1 MQHSHLPGRILWFMF
16 PETEIRY
23 PPREMVARG
32 HKWIRF
38 PQTWVSTG
46 SSVPSIFPHPF
57 PLDGTPRIEK
67 ELTMYKHLV
76 YALLL
81 LCATG
86 AWAYGQDPDLQAS
99 DANSPPSGPALSPAP
114 TPVDQASNQ
123 ALSFDESCG
132 CQSTTSCAP
141 YGSVYQR
148 PSLKEKCAYYR
159 AIRQSY
165 RDEPCCGDYFG
176 GFGALWESYCA
187 DKQRGCGCETAC
199 EPAAACPPAIGCR
212 NGATKVRLPVLHF
225 RGMRARHHCA
235 EGDVTCDCASAG
247 VGMPED
253 APLEIGTPPS
263 PTEAAPAAEPA
274 ASPQLDASHDPPP
287 EKTTSARRGWIQR
300 TMTQRNVGWQTN
312 R

>member
-67 ELTMYKHLV
+67 ESTMYKHLV

-86 AWAYGQDPDLQAS
+86 IWAYGQDPDLQAS

-176 GFGALWESYCA
+176 GFGRSGSRIVPTNNAVAGAKRLVNRPQLA
-187 DKQRGCGCETAC
+187 PQRSAAGTVPPKCDCRSCIFEGC
-199 EPAAACPPAIGCR
+199 EPAITVPRETSPATVPAQVWECPRTHHWKSAPR
-212 NGATKVRLPVLHF
+212 RHPPRPHRLPNQRPRPNL
-225 RGMRARHHCA
+225 MLP
-235 EGDVTCDCASAG
+235 T
-247 VGMPED
+247 
-253 APLEIGTPPS
+253 TPPLKKRLRH
-263 PTEAAPAAEPA
+263 AAGGSSGP
-274 ASPQLDASHDPPP
+274 
-287 EKTTSARRGWIQR
+287 
-300 TMTQRNVGWQTN
+300 
-312 R
+312 